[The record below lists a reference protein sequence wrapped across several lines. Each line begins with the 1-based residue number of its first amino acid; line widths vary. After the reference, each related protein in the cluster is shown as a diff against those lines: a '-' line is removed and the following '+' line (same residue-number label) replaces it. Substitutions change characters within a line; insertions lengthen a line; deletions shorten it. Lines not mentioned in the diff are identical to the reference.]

1 MSQAARHPQ
10 SYVEGYLCS
19 DWLGA
24 HCIRYVE
31 HPCTRLSQ
39 AVCDCSQILELL
51 KQDVKPRDIM
61 TRAAFENAMVI
72 VMALGGS
79 TNAVL
84 HLLAMARACHVPLSL
99 DDFQVS
105 RLPVPVLDNIL
116 ISVCRMQEF

>member
-1 MSQAARHPQ
+1 MC
-10 SYVEGYLCS
+10 G
-19 DWLGA
+19 
-24 HCIRYVE
+24 
-31 HPCTRLSQ
+31 
-39 AVCDCSQILELL
+39 CSQILELL

-84 HLLAMARACHVPLSL
+84 HLLAMARACHIPLSL

-105 RLPVPVLDNIL
+105 SLLAAHTKLQTDLCVPQHTQGGDDV
-116 ISVCRMQEF
+116 